1 MNCCI
6 PPFQFSGLALNKK
19 TSHALPSQQSQE
31 NIPTTQ
37 HIDLKQKIKHSKQS
51 SNFLKNRHQGFGCS
65 AVNSMSSKV
74 LALPSIAAQG
84 QVSTKDRTGEKVLLY
99 CRQTTMENL
108 GQKGSGIK
116 ATQGEES
123 EAFKGRFQ
131 DKSRDG
137 INNGK

>member
-1 MNCCI
+1 
-6 PPFQFSGLALNKK
+6 
-19 TSHALPSQQSQE
+19 
-31 NIPTTQ
+31 
-37 HIDLKQKIKHSKQS
+37 
-51 SNFLKNRHQGFGCS
+51 
-65 AVNSMSSKV
+65 
-74 LALPSIAAQG
+74 
-84 QVSTKDRTGEKVLLY
+84 
-99 CRQTTMENL
+99 MENL